1 MEWLSWIDNRTL
13 ILCQAILIAAFALVI
28 MGLRSIYQGLRG
40 IGATAFGFMA
50 AVPGLLMMLRDGP
63 TATEEMALFGGPC
76 LLISSVLLYRGI
88 LKFSQSD
95 EAALAGR
102 PDRQERIDSLGRLQP
117 LLYFTATITFA
128 ICMACAAGWL
138 PMPWVAAS
146 LGGAQAL
153 ARGLMAWTLYQGA
166 GRRYHLRIFA
176 FTMGLFALPPASYVL
191 WGITHPLT
199 LPALQHSP
207 MQTPRLL
214 LSLVFFCVQGVLYVL
229 LFVGGVSEQVYE
241 QARRDFLTGALNRRG
256 IEDALASEVA
266 RMRRTGGSFAVML
279 IDIDH
284 FKSINDRQGHAAGD
298 EALRMVSRSICD
310 TVRVYDSVG
319 RYGGDEFL
327 LLLPQA
333 SSDDAMLTALRIRN
347 EIRRRFAPAGGPLV
361 TVSIGV
367 TCCVSPEDASEIVDR
382 ADRALYDAK
391 RAGRDCERL
400 RLTSHARLAPNHTS
414 HGIHPASLTTM
425 EAVSTESV
433 LP

>member
-13 ILCQAILIAAFALVI
+13 ILCQAILIAAFSLV
-28 MGLRSIYQGLRG
+28 MLGLRSIYHGLRG
-40 IGATAFGFMA
+40 AGATTFGFLA
-50 AVPGLLMMLRDGP
+50 AVPGLLMMLREGP
-63 TATEEMALFGGPC
+63 SATEEMAIFGGPC
-76 LLISSVLLYRGI
+76 LLISSLLLYRGI

-95 EAALAGR
+95 EAALASL
-102 PDRQERIDSLGRLQP
+102 PDRQEKIDSLGRLQP
-117 LLYFTATITFA
+117 LLYGAAAVTLA
-128 ICMACAAGWL
+128 ICLACAAGWL

-146 LGGAQAL
+146 LGAAQTL
-153 ARGLMAWTLYQGA
+153 ARGFMAWTLYQGA
-166 GRRYHLRIFA
+166 GRRFHLRIFA
-176 FTMGLFALPPASYVL
+176 FTMALFALPPASYVV
-191 WGITHPLT
+191 WGIAHPLT
-199 LPALQHSP
+199 LDALQHSP

-214 LSLVFFCVQGVLYVL
+214 MSLVFFCVQGVLYVL
-229 LFVGGVSEQVYE
+229 LFVGGVSEKVYE

-256 IEDALASEVA
+256 IEDALSSEVA
-266 RMRRTGGSFAVML
+266 RMRRTGGAFAILL

-298 EALRMVSRSICD
+298 EALRLVSRSICD

-333 SSDDAMLTALRIRN
+333 LSDDAMLTAQRIRS
-347 EIRRRFAPAGGPLV
+347 EIRRRFASAGGPPV

-367 TCCVSPEDASEIVDR
+367 TCCVTAEEASEIVNR

-400 RLTSHARLAPNHTS
+400 RLARPGRPDRTHVPLGA
-414 HGIHPASLTTM
+414 HPAALD
-425 EAVSTESV
+425 AVEVVSPESV